1 LTTRVFR
8 RRLVQLLALVLLMP
22 AAWTPS
28 TAQNGT
34 PAALTEITYS
44 NLGRSSGEWPLYIAD
59 REGFFRDEGLKVTV
73 VPFNGPQDVA
83 NAIASRSVDLG
94 DVQTDT
100 GIDAVAH
107 DLDIR
112 IIAPTLTTVPYR
124 LIVLPTI
131 TSWSQLK
138 GVTISLG
145 SRNGSTILSYKR
157 LLKAHNVDDNDFT
170 IMVAGNSALRLAALK
185 SRQVQ
190 ATMLAQPYDFLA
202 QSQGMRVMADS
213 SEVMGKD
220 WIFSAMLA
228 NNTWATAHRSEVV
241 RFLRA
246 YRRAIEFAYA
256 HREEAV
262 TILAPIVNIDH
273 DTAEKTYDLTFVK
286 WKAYDPGLR
295 VAPAALEAMGRALVA
310 FGNISK
316 APAVGEMYDGS
327 YAAAAR

>member
-1 LTTRVFR
+1 MALRIC
-8 RRLVQLLALVLLMP
+8 ALVLLALATALP
-22 AAWTPS
+22 SAAQTPS
-28 TAQNGT
+28 G
-34 PAALTEITYS
+34 PLTEVTYS

-59 REGFFRDEGLKVTV
+59 QEGFFKDEGIKLTI

-83 NAIASRSVDLG
+83 NAVASKSVDLG

-107 DLDIR
+107 NLDIR
-112 IIAPTLTTVPYR
+112 IIAPALKTVPYR

-138 GVTISLG
+138 GITISLG

-157 LLKAHNVDDNDFT
+157 LLREHHVDDADFS
-170 IMVAGNSALRLAALK
+170 IMVAGNSSLRLAALK

-220 WIFSAMLA
+220 WVFAAILA
-228 NNTWATAHRSEVV
+228 NNAWANANRGLVV

-246 YRRAIEFAYA
+246 YRRAIQFAYT

-262 TILAPIVNIDH
+262 SILAPTVNIDH
-273 DTAEKTYDLTFVK
+273 ETAEKTYDLTFVK
-286 WKAYDPGLR
+286 WKGYDPTMR
-295 VAPAALEAMGRALVA
+295 IAPAALQAMAKALVD
-310 FGNISK
+310 FGNI
-316 APAVGEMYDGS
+316 AAVPSIDAMYDGS
-327 YAAAAR
+327 YAAAAAR